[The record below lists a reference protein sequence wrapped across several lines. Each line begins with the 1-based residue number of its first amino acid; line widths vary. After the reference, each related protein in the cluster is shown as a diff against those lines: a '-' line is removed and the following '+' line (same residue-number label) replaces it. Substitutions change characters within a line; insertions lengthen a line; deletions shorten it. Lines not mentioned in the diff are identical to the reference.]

1 MAIYKDIYY
10 ANSSDNLSKYDIEYA
25 SAVSIGDKLEE
36 IKLGS
41 AVIVDDAAARDA
53 LFPTPQQGDGVW
65 VNNLNIEQRYYELLS
80 SSNPGGRNP
89 AGWYRVT
96 PSNNII
102 DVGTSPNGEVNF
114 TNVSSVALG
123 GIFQDSFV
131 VNRPSYKSYKIVG
144 NITSIS
150 PTTGSIRWA
159 FAVGGSSPITETYY
173 FAENAWT
180 TVDASS
186 NGSTSNFAEL
196 GPGTANQQ
204 SLDFELEIMNGF
216 KQPPSY
222 PDVVGFQSR
231 SAAGIASG
239 YPEIARVS
247 GHVNSR
253 DLADGLRIFSSGGQL
268 FSGTIKVY
276 GIR

>member
-1 MAIYKDIYY
+1 MATYKDIYY

-41 AVIVDDAAARDA
+41 AVIVADTAARDL
-53 LFPTPQQGDGVW
+53 LFPTPKQGDGAW

-114 TNVSSVALG
+114 TNVSFVNVNQ
-123 GIFQDSFV
+123 IFQDGFTI
-131 VNRPSYKSYKIVG
+131 NRPFYASYKIVG

-150 PTTGSIRWA
+150 PTTGSIRWGFLNLA
-159 FAVGGSSPITETYY
+159 SLITQTYY
-173 FAENAWT
+173 FAEHAWT

-186 NGSTSNFAEL
+186 ASSTSNFAEL

-222 PDVVGFQSR
+222 PGVIGFQSR

-247 GHVNSR
+247 GHINNKFT
-253 DLADGLRIFSSGGQL
+253 ADGLRFYSSGGQL

>member
-10 ANSSDNLSKYDIEYA
+10 ADNSENLSKYDIEYA

-41 AVIVDDAAARDA
+41 AVIVADTAARDA
-53 LFPTPQQGDGVW
+53 LFPTPQQGDAVW
-65 VNNLNIEQRYYELLS
+65 NNNLNIEQRYYELLS
-80 SSNPGGRNP
+80 AANPGGRNP
-89 AGWYRVT
+89 AGWYRVS

-102 DVGTSPNGEVNF
+102 VPSNAALNGEVNF
-114 TNVSSVALG
+114 TNVSSVNIG
-123 GIFQDSFV
+123 EIFQDGFTL
-131 VNRPSYKSYKIVG
+131 NRPFYSSYKIVG

-150 PTTGSIRWA
+150 PTTGHVRWA
-159 FAVGGSSPITETYY
+159 FSNYGSAITQTYY
-173 FAENAWT
+173 YAEHAWT
-180 TVDASS
+180 TVDASAV
-186 NGSTSNFAEL
+186 GSTSNFAFVA
-196 GPGTANQQ
+196 GATSNQE

-222 PDVVGFQSR
+222 PDVIGFQSR

-247 GHVNSR
+247 GHIN
-253 DLADGLRIFSSGGQL
+253 DKFTADGLKFYTSGGQL

-276 GIR
+276 GIK